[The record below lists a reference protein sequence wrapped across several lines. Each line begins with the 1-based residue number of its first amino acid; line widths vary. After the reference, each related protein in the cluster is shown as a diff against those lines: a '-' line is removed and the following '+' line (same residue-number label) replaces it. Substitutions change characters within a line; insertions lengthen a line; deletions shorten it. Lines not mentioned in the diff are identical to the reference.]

1 MDEDTESQNSI
12 NLNLVNLVGM
22 QNKHGNSCLHTLFQS
37 ETLLPETEIVLRA
50 LRTCNMPA
58 SAFRVNNRV
67 WNAKNYFMTS
77 HIYALVFVF
86 VERNPCAH
94 SLKVHVQR
102 HAGGTG

>member
-1 MDEDTESQNSI
+1 MFSEVDEDAESQDSI

-50 LRTCNMPA
+50 LRTCKMPA

-67 WNAKNYFMTS
+67 
-77 HIYALVFVF
+77 
-86 VERNPCAH
+86 
-94 SLKVHVQR
+94 
-102 HAGGTG
+102 